1 MRAEFSVRIF
11 YANDLGEEVE
21 VSLDVRNNNRYFKY
35 YSSFLPLIYLILL
48 NHKRTY

>member
-21 VSLDVRNNNRYFKY
+21 EEGFEISCSKL
-35 YSSFLPLIYLILL
+35 LP
-48 NHKRTY
+48 